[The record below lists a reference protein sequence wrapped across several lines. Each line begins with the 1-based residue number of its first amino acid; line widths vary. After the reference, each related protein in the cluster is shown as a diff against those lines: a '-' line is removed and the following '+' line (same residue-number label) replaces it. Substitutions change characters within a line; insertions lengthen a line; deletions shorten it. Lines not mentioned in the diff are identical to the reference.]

1 MKISWMI
8 LKGELWKF
16 GLALTFFKHVFKN
29 SICYIFLLL
38 FFLEFFS
45 QAENGPEF
53 RSQKQPALP
62 NLTIVLC
69 CIAAWIQPD
78 ISGCQQNFLV
88 VWRWN
93 QLRTILQIFEC
104 KTILSV
110 CIITHPNIL
119 VQAVRKTDLYYQWTR
134 ILYLP
139 TAITYNVITIL
150 ATKLLLNIS
159 AV

>member
-1 MKISWMI
+1 MDHALHSEKNSSLN

-16 GLALTFFKHVFKN
+16 GLALTFFKNVFKN

-38 FFLEFFS
+38 FFWEFFS

-93 QLRTILQIFEC
+93 QLRTFLGYIRKQFCRFSRGC
-104 KTILSV
+104 KTKCL
-110 CIITHPNIL
+110 
-119 VQAVRKTDLYYQWTR
+119 
-134 ILYLP
+134 
-139 TAITYNVITIL
+139 
-150 ATKLLLNIS
+150 KLFKKIH
-159 AV
+159 